1 VSEEQKIILFLL
13 LVVCITIHEWAHAW
27 VADKLGDPLP
37 RQQGRVTLDPRSHID
52 PIGTLLIPLIMIFAS
67 PGFAIIGWGKPVQI
81 SLPNRET
88 KKRDDIL
95 ITIAGPLSNLSI
107 AFICSLSFGLFYRF
121 VPLGESALLL
131 LYQIVSL
138 NAVLFLFN
146 LLPIPPLDGSHIL
159 KNMVNMKDETFLKF
173 SKYGFFILIIL
184 INIPFFQKWMGSG
197 IEGLNS
203 IFFGIFSLLQS

>member
-131 LYQIVSL
+131 LYLIVSL